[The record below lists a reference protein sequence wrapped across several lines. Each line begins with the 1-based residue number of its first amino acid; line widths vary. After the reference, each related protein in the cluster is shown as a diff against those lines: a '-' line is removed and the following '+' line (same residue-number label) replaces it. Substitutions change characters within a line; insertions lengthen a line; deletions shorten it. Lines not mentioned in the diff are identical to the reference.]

1 MVNHDCIST
10 KYNDYS
16 FTWAKQL
23 GFFVFAT
30 MDTNVLIDRLDLVMN
45 MERRYLGLVKG
56 KCICKTIPINQIRD
70 VELRMLLSLSNFI
83 IAGLFVLAG
92 ILLNPLLFLI
102 IPFCIWGCI
111 NTNIILHT
119 KMDQEIR
126 IPSFNKHEAKKFVD
140 YFKDIYLS

>member
-1 MVNHDCIST
+1 MVEKDCT
-10 KYNDYS
+10 TTNYNDYS

-30 MDTNVLIDRLDLVMN
+30 MDTNVLVDRLDLVMN
-45 MERRYLGLVKG
+45 MKRKYLGLVKG
-56 KCICKTIPINQIRD
+56 KCTYKTIPINQIRD
-70 VELRMLLSLSNFI
+70 VEIRMLLSISNFI

-102 IPFCIWGCI
+102 IPFCIWGSI

-119 KMDQEIR
+119 KLDQEIR
-126 IPSFNKHEAKKFVD
+126 IPSYNKYEAKKFVD
-140 YFKDIYLS
+140 YFQDIYLS